1 MNKEDREKEQLL
13 KEQVLYDLL
22 FNKKVDKLGNLTVQQ
37 RDGFVVVDSGGKVSI
52 SVEKFPPVS
61 VQKFPLFLGYLHCF

>member
-22 FNKKVDKLGNLTVQQ
+22 FHKKVDKLGNLTVEQ
-37 RDGFVVVDSGGKVSI
+37 RDGFVVVDSGGKED
-52 SVEKFPPVS
+52 VEEE
-61 VQKFPLFLGYLHCF
+61 

>member
-37 RDGFVVVDSGGKVSI
+37 HKGFVMVNSGGKKDI
-52 SVEKFPPVS
+52 EEDE
-61 VQKFPLFLGYLHCF
+61 

>member
-22 FNKKVDKLGNLTVQQ
+22 FNKKVDKLGNLTVEQ
-37 RDGFVVVDSGGKVSI
+37 RDGFVVVNSGGKEDVEEDELYESSI
-52 SVEKFPPVS
+52 DC
-61 VQKFPLFLGYLHCF
+61 LFVYEINK